1 VSEGGGEGEGE
12 VTGLGGRPQKST
24 EGPAWVLAAVA
35 GVGDSQQGTRGSRG
49 ERGRGKGKA
58 KEKERGRRLTGEG
71 RAAVAVAGGRRC
83 DGGGRGEWGRCVVGE
98 RGCEKERKG
107 CKKVREEEQAQPC
120 AGREKPDPR
129 TAVREGTGSRACLL
143 GKG

>member
-71 RAAVAVAGGRRC
+71 SRAAAVGRRRQ
-83 DGGGRGEWGRCVVGE
+83 GV
-98 RGCEKERKG
+98 
-107 CKKVREEEQAQPC
+107 A
-120 AGREKPDPR
+120 
-129 TAVREGTGSRACLL
+129 TATA
-143 GKG
+143 

>member
-1 VSEGGGEGEGE
+1 M
-12 VTGLGGRPQKST
+12 
-24 EGPAWVLAAVA
+24 
-35 GVGDSQQGTRGSRG
+35 
-49 ERGRGKGKA
+49 
-58 KEKERGRRLTGEG
+58 RGRREKGEG
-71 RAAVAVAGGRRC
+71 KGAPAQTTGGNAPVGGGRKRRQQLGTAGEGTLGEEDEAKTKRKEGRGVPAREVAAAVAGGRRC

-143 GKG
+143 GEG